1 MDAAQTRDRS
11 REERSK
17 ALAVLRTR
25 AEGLRRQA
33 GDAALRAAGLKQRF
47 GLTDA
52 VPCRGTELQ
61 PRCQLLADA
70 REAQVMLP
78 SADTEV
84 AKVRVTLDAVNA
96 EIRTLEATVDELGDT
111 AKAVRAAQAEL
122 QRLTEERRRVE
133 ALAALGANLE
143 QAERRL
149 AEYATTEEEIGA
161 SLTLARGRCRREAKE
176 ARSNI
181 AALDERAKEQTEN
194 AAASI
199 VAIEAELAGLPPAFD
214 LNRLAAAEAPL
225 RAARAQVEKTGH
237 GLPTGHEGRGVA
249 PGATRQ
255 RESPK
260 RGSGSVARRRDAHR
274 GRAWLVESAQ
284 QGLGQRRR
292 DRTLRR

>member
-1 MDAAQTRDRS
+1 MRRALDAAQTRDRS

-96 EIRTLEATVDELGDT
+96 EIRTLEATVEEMGDT

-122 QRLTEERRRVE
+122 ERLTEERRRVD

-161 SLTLARGRCRREAKE
+161 SLSARAGALPTRGRGGA
-176 ARSNI
+176 
-181 AALDERAKEQTEN
+181 EQ
-194 AAASI
+194 
-199 VAIEAELAGLPPAFD
+199 
-214 LNRLAAAEAPL
+214 
-225 RAARAQVEKTGH
+225 
-237 GLPTGHEGRGVA
+237 
-249 PGATRQ
+249 
-255 RESPK
+255 
-260 RGSGSVARRRDAHR
+260 HR
-274 GRAWLVESAQ
+274 CA
-284 QGLGQRRR
+284 
-292 DRTLRR
+292 